1 MASILSWV
9 LGIAWRTALLCAGF
23 ICVKQIVRNGGG
35 TLKEILETLGLG
47 IRAGCIELRKKLVEH
62 LKKDEEVIEDPNG
75 PEVRVEGT
83 VK

>member
-1 MASILSWV
+1 MGSILSWI

-23 ICVKQIVRNGGG
+23 ICIKQIVRNGGG

-47 IRAGCIELRKKLVEH
+47 IRAGCIELRRKLVEH
-62 LKKDEEVIEDPNG
+62 LKKEEVIEEDPNG